1 MAPKLANSAM
11 AARWSA
17 GGQVTMG
24 TAGRDRRVRA
34 RPGSKKRQPGARDE
48 GSSPEVDF
56 VAEPAS
62 SSLARPKSYTR
73 KQDVSPSRKRGR
85 VPLLSRQAQ
94 AKRTS
99 LDSILAATPK
109 VLVDLMITI
118 GFLFGK
124 PLVGVC
130 ACLAPNWVLEERDFQ
145 AMWRCKKCKK
155 TQSATKQNL
164 NLWSAKLPLRSIA
177 GALWLFCSPLH
188 LSPDKCALILNLDHR
203 TVRNL
208 FQQFFEFFIPILDRL
223 QATLTVGAL
232 GADVELDEISFRS
245 IGRQEG
251 VVWLRF
257 LAIARRGSSLV
268 WIHRLPYRV
277 CVKGWTGRWWSTQ
290 HKGTCGIPFA

>member
-17 GGQVTMG
+17 GCQVTMG

-34 RPGSKKRQPGARDE
+34 RPGLKKRQPGARDE
-48 GSSPEVDF
+48 GGSPEVDF

-99 LDSILAATPK
+99 LDCILAATAK
-109 VLVDLMITI
+109 VLVDLMISI

-145 AMWRCKKCKK
+145 AMWRCKKCKN
-155 TQSATKQNL
+155 TQSATKQ

-208 FQQFFEFFIPILDRL
+208 FQQFFEFFIPILDQL

-245 IGRQEG
+245 TDVKKVWCGFASWQLHEG
-251 VVWLRF
+251 VPVLCGSTVF
-257 LAIARRGSSLV
+257 CTECRRLDREV
-268 WIHRLPYRV
+268 AVH
-277 CVKGWTGRWWSTQ
+277 
-290 HKGTCGIPFA
+290 